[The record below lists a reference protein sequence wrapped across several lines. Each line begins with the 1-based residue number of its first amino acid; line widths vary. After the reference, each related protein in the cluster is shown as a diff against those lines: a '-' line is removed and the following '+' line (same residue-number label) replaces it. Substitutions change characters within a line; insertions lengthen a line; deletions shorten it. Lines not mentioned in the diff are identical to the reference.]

1 MSSLY
6 SLTLRGVVLLS
17 MLVLSACAAQQ
28 PGGEFNDPYEATN
41 RQVHKLNREL
51 DRVILQPTSDVY
63 GIVVPDPV
71 KVTVSNFAAN
81 AGLPGSVINNVL
93 QADVEGAATNT
104 LRFLLNTTIGIG
116 GLFDPAGAIGL
127 EAQDSDFG
135 ETLYVWGV
143 EEGPLVELPVIGP
156 NTSRHAFGKAVD
168 FFLDPVNNVFTSP
181 ETYYVTGSRV
191 ASGLGTR
198 YRFAE
203 TIESVLYESADSYA
217 QSRLIYLQ
225 NRRFELGSEGE
236 DAYFDPYEDP
246 YEALE

>member
-1 MSSLY
+1 MFSPLFRSLA
-6 SLTLRGVVLLS
+6 VLS
-17 MLVLSACAAQQ
+17 IVVLSACAAPQTDSA
-28 PGGEFNDPYEATN
+28 FNDPFEPTN

-51 DRVILQPTSDVY
+51 DRLILQPTSTAY
-63 GIVVPDPV
+63 GVVVPDPV
-71 KVTVSNFAAN
+71 KVTVSNFASN
-81 AGLPGSVINNVL
+81 AGLPGDVVNNVL
-93 QADVEGAATNT
+93 QADVGGAATNT
-104 LRFLLNTTIGIG
+104 LRFILNTTIGIG

-127 EAQDSDFG
+127 TAQESDFG

-143 EEGPLVELPVIGP
+143 SEGPLVELPVIGP
-156 NTSRHAFGKAVD
+156 NTSRHAAGKLVD
-168 FFLDPVNNVFTSP
+168 FVLDPVGNLLDRP
-181 ETYYVTGSRV
+181 DIYYTTGAQV

-225 NRRFELGSEGE
+225 NRRFSLGSDAEE
-236 DAYFDPYEDP
+236 DYFDPYDDP